1 MSCIEVKTCK
11 NGYYLELE
19 YLRVFLEELESCAYI
34 FVLSLKLLY
43 KNISSSGG
51 ALSFNSC

>member
-34 FVLSLKLLY
+34 FVVFEITILKY
-43 KNISSSGG
+43 
-51 ALSFNSC
+51 